1 MKPHRTIDEQLQ
13 ILEDRGLAFDDKDLC
28 KQVLTNVGYYRLSAY
43 TYPLRKK
50 KRREDRTTSC
60 NYRYDDFSPGHT
72 LDEAI
77 QLYFFDETLRAL
89 LFKAIQRV
97 EISLRTN
104 IAYYSGKVDKFIHL
118 DRSLL
123 DPKACS
129 KPARKNR
136 DAYQEW
142 SKNYNK
148 QLKRSKNEDFIRHHQ
163 ELYGYGANLPIWI
176 AVEILDFGLSTRL
189 FEFLPTAL
197 QSQISLKF
205 GFTEGTLLESW
216 LRNLNYM
223 RNLSAHHS
231 RLWNR
236 TVITRAKRPNKNV
249 VDETLDHIANSQ
261 ISLKRIYP
269 SLSVIAYMLSYIC
282 PQFEWRVE
290 LRKLIESFPAIKGIN
305 GEMLMGFPDGW
316 RDLPLWDPEKVILN
330 GQAYPNSL

>member
-1 MKPHRTIDEQLQ
+1 MTIYMKPHLSIDEQLQ
-13 ILEDRGLAFDDKDLC
+13 LLEDRGLAFDDKDLC

-60 NYRYDDFSPGHT
+60 NYRYDDFSQGHT

-136 DAYQEW
+136 DLYQEW

-282 PQFEWRVE
+282 PQFEWRVK
-290 LRKLIESFPAIKGIN
+290 LRKLIESFSCYQGHQRRDV
-305 GEMLMGFPDGW
+305 DG
-316 RDLPLWDPEKVILN
+316 LPRWLERLASV
-330 GQAYPNSL
+330 GS